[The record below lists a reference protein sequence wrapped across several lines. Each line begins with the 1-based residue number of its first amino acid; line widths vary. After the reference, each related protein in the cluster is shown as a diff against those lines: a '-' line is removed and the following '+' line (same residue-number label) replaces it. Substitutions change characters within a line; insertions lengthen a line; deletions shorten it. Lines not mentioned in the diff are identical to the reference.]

1 MNEEAQIS
9 PSVTSEP
16 PERPTQTAGHAGDS
30 MVRQLGL
37 SVVRRS
43 APRRVADT
51 SQLQALPEDLAD
63 SSATISEGDGNSEE
77 DRAECLTSC
86 DEPATKRQRRVDWQE
101 MSRFQSKE
109 QWQAAFGNEGHFV
122 LHNTRYTT
130 KGALKTFR
138 CTYAKKAGW
147 HHCPNQLRVEFLA
160 GGQVVQ
166 SWNGEDHYHQKNLVS
181 QVAPLKDAQVQS
193 AIKEGVLDGL
203 MPERI
208 VMKLERHG
216 LPVPSRRALYNKIA
230 YIRRTLIKDSSKFS
244 TKDLRDWAETLS
256 GSIDEDA
263 ALVIGQ
269 HIEDSAAEDGVP
281 SFQVT
286 LSTRRLVQLLGK
298 TRHWPLHIDG
308 TYKLTWQ
315 GFPVLISGITDVQ
328 HRFHPVSLSLV
339 SHEGTNAYL
348 EVFTAQKEALWEES
362 HRQLAPLFVIADGSP
377 AITAASRIAFPECPR
392 AMCWAHVVRNVDK
405 KLLGVSNVDRRN
417 RFRRD
422 LFVLQLATS
431 PAEFKDAWALFKDHY
446 SRAQQ
451 LGGIVEYIQQT
462 WIDSD
467 LGNWFE
473 GFQNGFPSTN
483 NGLERANRSLKDDY
497 TLHVKLGLAQFLKK
511 MEEAITHW
519 SKRERREPFQ
529 ESLTPSLAEWT
540 EAWQWKSMGVPR
552 RRLVS
557 RASREAHLIPAKG
570 HIEDFDDNCRQYLP
584 MMQHGF
590 GTWRE
595 YRSYRQCLWMVE
607 RKRNRWFLHMPG
619 WN

>member
-1 MNEEAQIS
+1 M
-9 PSVTSEP
+9 
-16 PERPTQTAGHAGDS
+16 
-30 MVRQLGL
+30 
-37 SVVRRS
+37 
-43 APRRVADT
+43 
-51 SQLQALPEDLAD
+51 
-63 SSATISEGDGNSEE
+63 
-77 DRAECLTSC
+77 
-86 DEPATKRQRRVDWQE
+86 
-101 MSRFQSKE
+101 
-109 QWQAAFGNEGHFV
+109 
-122 LHNTRYTT
+122 
-130 KGALKTFR
+130 
-138 CTYAKKAGW
+138 
-147 HHCPNQLRVEFLA
+147 
-160 GGQVVQ
+160 Q
-166 SWNGEDHYHQKNLVS
+166 SWNGEDHYHQKHLVS

-230 YIRRTLIKDSSKFS
+230 YIRRTLTKDSSKFN

-286 LSTRRLVQLLGK
+286 LSTRRLVQLLKK

-377 AITAASRIAFPECPR
+377 AITAASRMAFPECPR

-557 RASREAHLIPAKG
+557 RASRETHLIPAKG

-584 MMQHGF
+584 MMRHGF

-607 RKRNRWFLHMPG
+607 RKRNRWFCTCPVGIKSGHCKHTLGMAIVRGCVDCPEEAKTIPIG
-619 WN
+619 RKRKCGRPSRISGPLVRDAGQ